1 MSAEFPYIDVAVR
14 YDHGGSMV
22 TMFTCPQGAAAR
34 IPAIDGRNIA
44 EQFANFSTG
53 YVISQRQNKLVFTLL
68 HADAP
73 NAPVLAVTVSIDSD
87 VLLPGRLIVKLLA
100 ELSSQL
106 GETDRLSEP
115 TVNHLI
121 RAIGFPVAP
130 LRRPCAAPA
139 ADRSGICYRT
149 YVSPTELNRILT
161 FPRQPQYSDYTDIV
175 VVPATIVAL
184 NSSLPRLQGL
194 PEALLAV
201 VCPKN
206 VTAATDTAPANKPLT
221 ITYSMPHFQSV
232 DITFT
237 PDEPNCY
244 ATIQGPAL
252 VVKDAL
258 HAGIDFR
265 SLPCKCE
272 VSMPDG
278 TPVRQFSVTVNGH
291 PADMDGDKIIFRSTD
306 FHPSGVASLSISST
320 NFISTTRS
328 ITPAQISPDTP
339 LQFTLEQEESSVL
352 LRLNFSDSRVIEQRI
367 AVGKSS
373 PEYCQ
378 LRAGNFHGF
387 RAHRLASPGGETY
400 NVDMTSPVKQ
410 ETPSQPARQ
419 EVAEVKHKPESQKP
433 EPQKTESQKPMP
445 QKPVQPEIVDFSDS
459 DDDTSDSQP
468 EKPKT
473 KRILTIVGFI
483 LAVAVAA
490 ALVWYLPKA
499 IGSSSPDDDTVD
511 TAATTLTERVDTVT
525 PAQPVADEDTTPKVD
540 TPVQTAAPEDEAA
553 DLAYLNNSGVWE
565 RSKLKSDKYR
575 ALYDAITEGNI
586 NAIASNEYFATPGR
600 ATNASAIKVVDAA
613 WSSIGTGTQKAN
625 ERELKKCRKPAGLTS
640 LNFTTTL
647 PASATKK
654 PTKLRVPAP
663 NNQS

>member
-139 ADRSGICYRT
+139 ANRSGICYRT

-433 EPQKTESQKPMP
+433 EPQKTEPQKPMP

-625 ERELKKCRKPAGLTS
+625 ERELKKMQKAGRIDLAELYDNLARFRDKET
-640 LNFTTTL
+640 NKT
-647 PASATKK
+647 PRPGTK
-654 PTKLRVPAP
+654 
-663 NNQS
+663 